1 MMNIKILALL
11 MMSVGLSACLS
22 YQDKQQINANKEIY
36 KNITPIINPNPIQR
50 YELIINTKN
59 APSDLTLKN
68 IRVSY
73 MTKCRFYIGK
83 TKGEV
88 GGNYDLPKYHH
99 AKLDFKKI
107 NAHEYRA
114 DVYDDY
120 LLDKDYFNQGKPC
133 GWYKPSISVVLEP
146 TPNIYR
152 QSYQAGIGVNISG
165 LAVDGQGNFHY
176 PYYLS
181 LLNYNQPIKKELAN
195 SHLFY
200 NPQTDLYRMTLSPFK
215 NRAFGGEHL
224 NHLAS
229 IDIQMIKKF

>member
-1 MMNIKILALL
+1 MINIKIPMLL

-22 YQDKQQINANKEIY
+22 ASDKKEIRHNQAIY
-36 KNITPIINPNPIQR
+36 ANIQPIVNPNPAQR

-59 APSDLTLKN
+59 APDDLILKN

-73 MTKCRFYIGK
+73 TTKCRFYIGK

-99 AKLDFKKI
+99 TELDFKKI

-133 GWYKPSISVVLEP
+133 GWYKPSVYALFEP
-146 TPNIYR
+146 TPNTYR
-152 QSYQAGIGVNISG
+152 QVYLANVGVNISG
-165 LAVDGQGNFHY
+165 LAVDELGNFHY
-176 PYYLS
+176 PYYFS
-181 LLNYNQPIKKELAN
+181 LLNYKKPTKKITNAY
-195 SHLFY
+195 SHH
-200 NPQTDLYRMTLSPFK
+200 QSDLNAMTLSPFK
-215 NRAFGGEHL
+215 DRAFGGEHL
-224 NHLAS
+224 NRLAS
-229 IDIQMIKKF
+229 IDIQMIKRF